1 MSKELSDRERLR
13 YSRHLLLDKV
23 SETGQKQLKA
33 AHVAVIGCGGLG
45 SPVLFYLAA
54 SGVGKLSFFDDDQ
67 VELSNLQRQILYKV
81 NHLGQEKS
89 NAAKKVLTSL
99 NNDIELVPNNVRLSA
114 DNINAMLSNVQWVV
128 DCSDNFKTRYLLN
141 EYCYRH
147 HKVLVSGAA
156 QGTNGQFGFFDYREK
171 SACYACLFPEAS
183 QIDVELNCQNAGV
196 MSPLLGIVGSMQAQA
211 VCNGILGLQ
220 KGDSFFVTID
230 ALTLAQRRFQ
240 LTKDPS
246 CTVCCE

>member
-1 MSKELSDRERLR
+1 MNKELSDRERLR

-23 SETGQKQLKA
+23 SEAGQKQLKA

-54 SGVGKLSFFDDDQ
+54 SGVGKLSFFDDDK

-89 NAAKKVLTSL
+89 NAAKKVLASL
-99 NNDIELVPNNVRLSA
+99 NNDIELAPNSVRLNTE
-114 DNINAMLSNVQWVV
+114 NIDAMLSDVQWVV
-128 DCSDNFKTRYLLN
+128 DCSDNFTTRYLIN
-141 EYCYRH
+141 QYCYQNR
-147 HKVLVSGAA
+147 KVLISGAA
-156 QGTNGQFGFFDYREK
+156 QGTQGQFGFFDYREQG
-171 SACYACLFPEAS
+171 ACYACLFPEAS
-183 QIDVELNCQNAGV
+183 QSTEVLNCQNAGV

-211 VCNGILGLQ
+211 VCNGILGLAQ
-220 KGDSFFVTID
+220 GENFFVTID
-230 ALTLAQRRFQ
+230 ALTLSQRRFQ

-246 CTVCCE
+246 CSVCSE

>member
-1 MSKELSDRERLR
+1 MNNELSDRERLR

-23 SETGQKQLKA
+23 SETGQKQLKS

-54 SGVGKLSFFDDDQ
+54 SGVGKLSFFDDDK

-89 NAAKKVLTSL
+89 HAAKKVLASL

-114 DNINAMLSNVQWVV
+114 DNIAAMLSDVLWVV
-128 DCSDNFKTRYLLN
+128 DCSDNFATRYLLN
-141 EYCYRH
+141 AYCYRNQ
-147 HKVLVSGAA
+147 KVLISGAA
-156 QGTNGQFGFFDYREK
+156 QGTHGQFGFFDYRET
-171 SACYACLFPEAS
+171 SACYACLFPENLQS
-183 QIDVELNCQNAGV
+183 SSVLNCQNAGV

-220 KGDSFFVTID
+220 QGDSFFVTID
-230 ALTLAQRRFQ
+230 ALSLAQRRFQ

-246 CTVCCE
+246 CSVCNG